1 MNANGPIGYMVRNGV
16 AANLLMLFMLAAGLL
31 SADRLVQEGTAVI
44 AFEAVEV
51 LVAYPGATPEEV
63 EESIVQRI
71 EQQVAAL
78 DGVNEVT
85 AIAAEGL
92 ASVIVSLQTGV
103 DIDRAVDDVEAAV
116 GRIRS
121 FPAEAER
128 PEIRRM
134 SSRQSLIRLVL
145 HGDVSER
152 ALKELAYRT
161 ENEIAALP
169 LVSYVETIGV
179 RPYEVSIE
187 APLRRLQAFDV
198 TFEELTRAVRAGSLD
213 LSAGS
218 IETRGSEVR
227 VRTAGRRYTQRDF
240 EAIVVRGGDDGRLV
254 RLGDVAL
261 VRDGFRDVAVVARH
275 DGRRAAF
282 VEVYRV
288 AGEDVLAVAEAVEAY
303 VDERLEPTL
312 PAGVEATV
320 WHNDAERYEE
330 RRNLLVGN
338 GAAGLLLVLAA
349 LALFLDLRV
358 AAWVV
363 VGMATSFIGALAAAL
378 LLDVSINT
386 NTLFGFVVVVGLVV
400 DDAIVV
406 AEHVHA
412 ERRRGASPEEAA
424 ILGARRIARPLVFA
438 VLTTIAAFLPL
449 LLLPGP
455 IGELGRNI
463 AFVPICVLALSLI
476 ESLLVLPR
484 HLAHLP
490 DPGQPPGNRAARF
503 FSAVNSRADR
513 RLHRFVEGPLDGA
526 LRAATRHPAPVVAGC
541 LAAGIVCIS
550 LVPAGIIPLA
560 LLPSVAGDT
569 AIARVEMAEG
579 TPAALTERMARD
591 VEAAGLRAVETVSA
605 SRPPDAEPLVA
616 GISRTIG
623 LRPHRYGSGSSVE
636 EASVRPPAHIATV
649 EFKLSGGDR
658 GGVVAATVVQ
668 AWREEALALTGA
680 RSVTISAELID
691 LGAPVLV
698 ELSHRDPARLAQATE
713 ALTDHLRGLQGLF
726 EVRSD
731 RAGTLEEI
739 RIELRPEAHALGLTM
754 GGLAR
759 ELRSAFFGAE
769 ALRMQRGGEDVGV
782 YVRLPAQDRDS
793 IADVERYLVRVPGG
807 SASVPLSRIAEARL
821 GSSRPSIP
829 RRDGVRIV
837 TVSAQ
842 VDPAV
847 VAANDVNAQLADTFL
862 PALAAAHPGLTWAF
876 GGQQR
881 QRDEI
886 VGGLLSGFALA
897 ALLIYTLLAV
907 PLRSYTRPLII
918 MAVVPLG
925 IVGALLGHLI
935 MGVGL
940 SATSM
945 MGMLG
950 LSGIV
955 VNDSLMM
962 VDFIDERRRR
972 GAPPGQAI
980 IDGAK
985 ARFRPILL
993 TSLTTFLG
1001 FAPLMLADSEQAGI
1015 VAPAAVSMAFGVA
1028 FATVVLMLMVPA
1040 LMTFATGADRRGEDP
1055 VAPEGAEA

>member
-1 MNANGPIGYMVRNGV
+1 MVRNGV
-16 AANLLMLFMLAAGLL
+16 AANLLMLFLLVAGLL
-31 SADRLVQEGTAVI
+31 SAGRLVQEGFSVL

-63 EESIVQRI
+63 EESIVLRI

-92 ASVIVSLQTGV
+92 ASVIVSLETGV
-103 DIDRAVDDVEAAV
+103 DIDRAVDDVEATV

-121 FPAEAER
+121 FPAQAER

-134 SSRQSLIRLVL
+134 SNRQSLIRLVL

-161 ENEIAALP
+161 EDEIAALP
-169 LVSYVETIGV
+169 LVSYVETNGV

-198 TFEELTRAVRAGSLD
+198 TFEELTAAVRSGSLD

-218 IETRGSEVR
+218 IETRDSEVR
-227 VRTAGRRYTQRDF
+227 VRTAGRRYTQQDF
-240 EAIVVRGGDDGRLV
+240 EEIIVRGREDGTLV
-254 RLGDVAL
+254 RLGDVAR

-275 DGRRAAF
+275 DGQPAAF
-282 VEVYRV
+282 VEVYRA
-288 AGEDVLAVAEAVEAY
+288 AGEQVLAVAEAVEAY
-303 VDERLEPTL
+303 VAEHLEPSL

-320 WHNDAERYEE
+320 WHNDADVYKE
-330 RRNLLVGN
+330 RRNLLLEN
-338 GAAGLLLVLAA
+338 GALGLLLVLAA
-349 LALFLDLRV
+349 LALFLHFRV

-363 VGMATSFIGALAAAL
+363 VGMAASFIGALAAAL
-378 LLDVSINT
+378 LLDISINT
-386 NTLFGFVVVVGLVV
+386 NTLFGFIVAVGLVV

-412 ERRRGASPEEAA
+412 ERLRGRSAEEAA
-424 ILGARRIARPLVFA
+424 ILGTRRIARPLVFA
-438 VLTTIAAFLPL
+438 VLTTVAAFVPL

-455 IGELGRNI
+455 VGQLARDI
-463 AFVPICVLALSLI
+463 AFVPIAVLVLSLI
-476 ESLLVLPR
+476 ESLLILPR

-490 DPGQPPGNRAARF
+490 DPGQPAGNRAARVLA
-503 FSAVNSRADR
+503 AVNSRADR
-513 RLHRFVEGPLDGA
+513 YLRRFVEGPLDGA

-541 LAAGIVCIS
+541 LATGIVCVS
-550 LVPAGIIPLA
+550 LVPAGVVELA
-560 LLPSVAGDT
+560 LVPPADGDT

-591 VEAAGLRAVETVSA
+591 VEAAGLRAIETVSA
-605 SRPPDAEPLVA
+605 SRPPDAEPLLA
-616 GISRTIG
+616 GTIRAVG
-623 LRPHRYGSGSSVE
+623 LRPHRYGGSAVQ
-636 EASVRPPAHIATV
+636 EASVSPPAHVATV
-649 EFKLSGGDR
+649 EFKLLSTARRD
-658 GGVVAATVVQ
+658 VAAAAVVQ
-668 AWREEALALTGA
+668 AWREEAAALTGA
-680 RSVTISAELID
+680 RSVTISAELLD

-698 ELSHRDPARLAQATE
+698 ELSHPDPARLGPVSE
-713 ALTDHLRGLQGLF
+713 ALTGHLRGLQGVF
-726 EVRSD
+726 DVRSD
-731 RAGTLEEI
+731 RAGALEEI
-739 RIELRPEAHALGLTM
+739 RIELRPEAHTLGFTLE
-754 GGLAR
+754 GLAR
-759 ELRSAFFGAE
+759 ELRAAFFGDE
-769 ALRMQRGGEDVGV
+769 ALRMQRGREDVGV

-793 IADVERYLVRVPGG
+793 IADVEGYLVRVPGG
-807 SASVPLSRIAEARL
+807 SASVPLSRVAAVRP

-847 VAANDVNAQLADTFL
+847 VTASDVNAQLEDTFL
-862 PALAAAHPGLTWAF
+862 PALSADNPGLTWAF

-881 QRDEI
+881 QQDETFDA
-886 VGGLLSGFALA
+886 LLSGFALA

-918 MAVVPLG
+918 MAVIPLG
-925 IVGALLGHLI
+925 IIGAILGHLV
-935 MGVGL
+935 MGIGL
-940 SATSM
+940 SAPSIW
-945 MGMLG
+945 GILG

-962 VDFIDERRRR
+962 VDFIDERRGR

-1001 FAPLMLADSEQAGI
+1001 FVPLLLADSEQASI
-1015 VAPAAVSMAFGVA
+1015 VLPAAASMAFGIF
-1028 FATVVLMLMVPA
+1028 FATAVLMLLVPA
-1040 LMTFATGADRRGEDP
+1040 LMTFATDAGHRAESTA
-1055 VAPEGAEA
+1055 APEAAEA